1 MSRAKILGYSTK
13 MQMTEDKHPGTIF
26 RAFSIPAKPEIC
38 RFCTFGPR
46 CYTHYGRMNMAVQRN
61 AYEENLEMI
70 RDGTLWERLDK
81 ELAALE
87 RKAKRED
94 AQVYIRVHDTGDYFS
109 TSYILAW
116 AEVAKEHP
124 TIIFYS
130 YTKAVG
136 WVKTAQEMGYIPGNL
151 RFVFSIGSTQDLFLD
166 EKDRVAGVFEE
177 GRAVPP
183 GWHDG
188 SHDDYWAAQPEGNVF
203 LRYHGPKTQ
212 AFTAI
217 PEWMKEAVE

>member
-1 MSRAKILGYSTK
+1 MSYNKIFGNSTK

-26 RAFSIPAKPEIC
+26 RNFSIPAGPEIC
-38 RFCTFGPR
+38 RFCTIGPM
-46 CYTHYGRMNMAVQRN
+46 CYTNNGRMVWKPIRQ
-61 AYEENLEMI
+61 AYEKNLEMVK
-70 RDGTLWERLDK
+70 DGTIWDRIEK
-81 ELAALE
+81 ELKALE
-87 RKAKRED
+87 RKAEREG

-109 TSYILAW
+109 KAYLENW
-116 AEVAKEHP
+116 LEVARDHP

-136 WVKTAQEMGYIPGNL
+136 WVKEYMDLGEVPDNY
-151 RFVFSIGSTQDLFLD
+151 RFVFSIGSTQDLFL
-166 EKDRVAGVFEE
+166 EETDRVAGVFGE
-177 GRAVPP
+177 GRDIPP

-203 LRYHGPKTQ
+203 LRYHGPKDQ

-217 PEWMKEAVE
+217 PMWMQEVVE